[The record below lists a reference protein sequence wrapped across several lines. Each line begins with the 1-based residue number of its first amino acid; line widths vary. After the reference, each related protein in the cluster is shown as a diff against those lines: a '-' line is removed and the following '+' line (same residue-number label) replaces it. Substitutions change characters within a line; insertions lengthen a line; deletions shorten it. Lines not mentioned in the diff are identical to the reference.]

1 MDAFLSG
8 LPIGDIGAGGLLAL
22 VVILLMTGRLV
33 PKSRVD
39 EVRSDKDAVI
49 LDNKGTISALRHE
62 LREVLDQN
70 TSLLRGA
77 RTTLHV
83 VESLPGV
90 DDRQPAEGDG

>member
-1 MDAFLSG
+1 MFG
-8 LPIGDIGAGGLLAL
+8 K
-22 VVILLMTGRLV
+22 LV

-39 EVRSDKDAVI
+39 EVRADKDAVI
-49 LDNKGTISALRHE
+49 SDKTATITAVRHE

-83 VESLPGV
+83 VESLPRV
-90 DDRQPAEGDG
+90 DDSAEGDG

>member
-1 MDAFLSG
+1 MSG

>member
-90 DDRQPAEGDG
+90 DDRQPAEGDS

>member
-1 MDAFLSG
+1 MSG

-90 DDRQPAEGDG
+90 DDRQPAEGDS

>member
-33 PKSRVD
+33 PKARVD

-90 DDRQPAEGDG
+90 DDRQPAEGDS

>member
-1 MDAFLSG
+1 M
-8 LPIGDIGAGGLLAL
+8 GAGALLSL
-22 VVILLMTGRLV
+22 VIVLMMTGKLV

-39 EVRSDKDAVI
+39 EVRVDKDAVI
-49 LDNKGTISALRHE
+49 ADKNSTITAIRNE

-90 DDRQPAEGDG
+90 DDQPIEGGG